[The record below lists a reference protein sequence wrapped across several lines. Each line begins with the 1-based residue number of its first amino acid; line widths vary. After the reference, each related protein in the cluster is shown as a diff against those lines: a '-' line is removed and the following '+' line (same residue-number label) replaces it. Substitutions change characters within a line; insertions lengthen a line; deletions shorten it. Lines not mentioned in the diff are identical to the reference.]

1 MYRRCD
7 ELWVV
12 TCPREQQVQRLTK
25 SRGLSVAEA
34 ELRIMAQPP
43 QGEKIALA
51 DVVIDNSG
59 DLEQTRAQVL
69 REWGRIQK
77 ALHQG
82 DATEER
88 FSKGGYMSSW
98 RKLVD
103 EHPLL
108 TMWAILAIGMVVI
121 FLLTSRDADLLPS
134 QRLFMAVACVL
145 LAGLC
150 TWIISWE

>member
-1 MYRRCD
+1 
-7 ELWVV
+7 
-12 TCPREQQVQRLTK
+12 
-25 SRGLSVAEA
+25 
-34 ELRIMAQPP
+34 
-43 QGEKIALA
+43 
-51 DVVIDNSG
+51 
-59 DLEQTRAQVL
+59 
-69 REWGRIQK
+69 
-77 ALHQG
+77 
-82 DATEER
+82 
-88 FSKGGYMSSW
+88 MSSW